1 MKAHAAHRGP
11 PPDVDEGD
19 ARDLAALLRR
29 ELRPT
34 PGRLGDS
41 VRIVVVVLAVVAILE
56 TFRIP
61 EIAVSAYIVLFL
73 SGREAASTVRTA
85 LAAGMAVVL
94 AILTAIAVFM
104 LSLSEPALRIP
115 LVAVTTFGAMFLA
128 RAATLGPVFFV
139 AGFVIA
145 YGLTLGDEVLGL
157 ALQPATVGNA
167 PQFEVPEIFFVP
179 PEDALVR
186 FLLWFSLTIV
196 VPVVLL
202 IAANLLTGRDPAVLL
217 RRALTERLAT
227 ATRFCAGE
235 RGAERQLE
243 AQGFEGTAQLHKLH
257 DLAGFLRRGKRRV
270 PWGVSLID
278 HIGRLGL
285 LLLTWL
291 RVEGDNRQPLVPAAG
306 ACRRAKQALQDG
318 KAPSIEPVAITATG
332 AARPLADAIT
342 GTLRAIYE
350 TVAAK
355 PGTASPKDREAAE
368 RGAHDA
374 TEAPRRLLAADAF
387 SNPEHVRFAL
397 KVTLAVMICYFVMS
411 MTDWPGIHTCVITAF
426 FVALGTVGDTLHKAT
441 LRFVGCL
448 IGAGL
453 GLGAILLLMPLM
465 TELGDLLL
473 LLAPVTLLAAWVAC
487 GSERVAYAGLQIG
500 LAFYLVV
507 LQGYG
512 PTISMY
518 TARDRT
524 IGILFGNIV
533 ISVIF
538 TTIWPVSVA
547 NVVRTNLARA
557 LEQLAVLVGL
567 GARADVEISQ
577 TARSAGETAFGQ
589 AIAQARAVLVNDPF
603 ETSEVRRAVR
613 RRPIDV
619 ALVEEVGRLFI
630 PILAILDLY
639 ADPDW
644 RELSEPMR
652 DAIRAHRQAQAAWF
666 RQAAAWVRSGEGA
679 DAVAVGLPEPPA
691 ISGPGDHL
699 TALTTWYRLLHQDIR
714 KILDE
719 VGPQP
724 QPVTARSVGDAL
736 HAAG

>member
-1 MKAHAAHRGP
+1 MKARTAQRGP

-19 ARDLAALLRR
+19 APNLVPLLRR

-34 PGRLGDS
+34 PGRFGDS
-41 VRIVVVVLAVVAILE
+41 VRIVVVVLAAVAILE

-61 EIAVSAYIVLFL
+61 GIAVSAYIVLFL

-85 LAAGMAVVL
+85 LAAGIAVVL
-94 AILTAIAVFM
+94 AIFTTIAVFM

-115 LVAVTTFGAMFLA
+115 LMAITTFGAMFLS

-167 PQFEVPEIFFVP
+167 PQSELPEILFVP

-186 FLLWFSLTIV
+186 FLLWFSLAVV

-202 IAANLLTGRDPAVLL
+202 IVANLLTGRDPALLL

-227 ATRFCAGE
+227 ATRFCAGKS
-235 RGAERQLE
+235 GAEYMLE
-243 AQGFEGTAQLHKLH
+243 AQAFEGTAQLRKLY
-257 DLAGFLRRGKRRV
+257 DLAGGRRRV
-270 PWGVSLID
+270 AWGVSLID

-285 LLLTWL
+285 LLLAWL

-306 ACRRAKQALQDG
+306 ACRRAKQTLQDG

-342 GTLRAIYE
+342 GTLQAIYE
-350 TVAAK
+350 ALAAK
-355 PGTASPKDREAAE
+355 PGTASPKDSEAAE
-368 RGAHDA
+368 GG
-374 TEAPRRLLAADAF
+374 RRLLAADAF
-387 SNPEHVRFAL
+387 SNPDYVRFAL
-397 KVTLAVMICYFVMS
+397 KVTLAVMVCYFVMD
-411 MTDWPGIHTCVITAF
+411 MTNWPGIHTCVITAF

-453 GLGAILLLMPLM
+453 GLGALLLLMPLM
-465 TELGDLLL
+465 TDLGDLLL
-473 LLAPVTLLAAWVAC
+473 LLAPVTLLAAWVGY
-487 GSERVAYAGLQIG
+487 GSERISYAGWQIG

-507 LQGYG
+507 LQDYG

-533 ISVIF
+533 IFVIF

-547 NVVRTNLARA
+547 NVVRTNLAKA
-557 LEQLAVLVGL
+557 LEQLAMLAGL
-567 GARADVEISQ
+567 GARTDGEIPQ
-577 TARSAGETAFGQ
+577 AARSAADMAFGQ
-589 AIAQARAVLVNDPF
+589 AIAQAREVLVNDPF
-603 ETSEVRRAVR
+603 ETSEVRRAVGK
-613 RRPIDV
+613 RPIDATV
-619 ALVEEVGRLFI
+619 VEEVGRLFI
-630 PILAILDLY
+630 PVSAILDLLTDR
-639 ADPDW
+639 AGHDLPEDAT
-644 RELSEPMR
+644 
-652 DAIRAHRQAQAAWF
+652 DAIWAHSQALAGWF
-666 RQAAAWVRSGEGA
+666 REAASWARSGEGA
-679 DAVAVGLPEPPA
+679 DAVSSGGPPEPPA
-691 ISGPGDHL
+691 LSGPDDHL
-699 TALTTWYRLLHQDIR
+699 AAVATWYRLLRQDIR

-724 QPVTARSVGDAL
+724 QPVIASSVRGAL